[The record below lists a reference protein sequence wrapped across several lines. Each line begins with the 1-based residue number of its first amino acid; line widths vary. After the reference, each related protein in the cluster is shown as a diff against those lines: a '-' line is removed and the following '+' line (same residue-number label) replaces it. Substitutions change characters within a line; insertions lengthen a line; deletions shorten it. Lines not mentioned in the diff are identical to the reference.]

1 MAIIHKCDAC
11 GAASPDAAG
20 HNVVNDWYD
29 VSIRNRTTVRRRAGF
44 LVCDACMGNPK
55 VEGVAGIAPLL
66 RKLFL
71 PMFEYFRRRKV

>member
-29 VSIRNRTTVRRRAGF
+29 VSIRNRTTVRRRAG
-44 LVCDACMGNPK
+44 
-55 VEGVAGIAPLL
+55 
-66 RKLFL
+66 
-71 PMFEYFRRRKV
+71 RRR